1 MMLNDRHG
9 IPSEHKDQQKQT
21 NDKQIITMGKIKA
34 LVSDLLHS

>member
-9 IPSEHKDQQKQT
+9 IPSEYKEQWKQT
-21 NDKQIITMGKIKA
+21 NDNANNNNGSIKA